1 MNGAFDVLH
10 IGHIKLLKYA
20 AAMGHLRVG
29 IDSDKRIKELKGPDR
44 PFNSYNIRKEFLQ
57 SLRFVDE
64 VVGFDSEEELIA
76 CIKSYRPDVMIVGSD
91 YKDKQINLKN
101 MLKIYYLKEKKHYC
115 SLIYKLGKPKPKK
128 LRLKQILHN

>member
-1 MNGAFDVLH
+1 MSRIWVNGAFDVLH

-91 YKDKQINLKN
+91 YKDERVIGSEYAKQVIYFDRIIDVSTTKIFSYEKDINN
-101 MLKIYYLKEKKHYC
+101 
-115 SLIYKLGKPKPKK
+115 
-128 LRLKQILHN
+128 R